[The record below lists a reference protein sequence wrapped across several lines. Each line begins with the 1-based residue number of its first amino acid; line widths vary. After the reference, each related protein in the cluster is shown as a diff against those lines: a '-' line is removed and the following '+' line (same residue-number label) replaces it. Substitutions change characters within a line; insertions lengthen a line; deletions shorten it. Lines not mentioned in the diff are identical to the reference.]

1 MINIKDE
8 KEDFIVNSK
17 FFWILFYDASN
28 SYKSA
33 LNLLSRNRSNAEI
46 FLPFWLFKDKQQKDA
61 TMHKCSSDLI
71 NSLTIVVSI
80 FDRSHFLFQKVYLMW
95 THFYHLDTVK
105 IRKFSLKKYI
115 TAHLPKNLYSDF
127 YFKSNLDLFSST
139 IDLPLC
145 MKWSF
150 FWFNLLFF
158 LACSNTYEPR
168 LKFVKFSTW
177 WCTCAVKVNQVT
189 HTKRFGFL
197 FASFAAVVIVLG
209 LEAASANT
217 FASIP
222 QQRRFILIVLSLTII
237 FSCNKR

>member
-1 MINIKDE
+1 MFLFSTGQISCIRKLIWCKIIVVIILCKNTYTFIKE
-8 KEDFIVNSK
+8 IFHYIYTEYITLK
-17 FFWILFYDASN
+17 FTSRLLLLKKSN
-28 SYKSA
+28 S
-33 LNLLSRNRSNAEI
+33 
-46 FLPFWLFKDKQQKDA
+46 
-61 TMHKCSSDLI
+61 
-71 NSLTIVVSI
+71 
-80 FDRSHFLFQKVYLMW
+80 
-95 THFYHLDTVK
+95 
-105 IRKFSLKKYI
+105 
-115 TAHLPKNLYSDF
+115 
-127 YFKSNLDLFSST
+127 FSST

-177 WCTCAVKVNQVT
+177 WHTFAVKVNQVT
-189 HTKRFGFL
+189 HTKRYGFL
-197 FASFAAVVIVLG
+197 LASSAAVVIDFG

>member
-1 MINIKDE
+1 MFKW
-8 KEDFIVNSK
+8 SHK
-17 FFWILFYDASN
+17 FFDHCCFYFRQVKFLVSESFSN
-28 SYKSA
+28 VSSFLTFIYRKNKKTFFKEIYLSTFA
-33 LNLLSRNRSNAEI
+33 EKLL
-46 FLPFWLFKDKQQKDA
+46 
-61 TMHKCSSDLI
+61 
-71 NSLTIVVSI
+71 
-80 FDRSHFLFQKVYLMW
+80 
-95 THFYHLDTVK
+95 
-105 IRKFSLKKYI
+105 
-115 TAHLPKNLYSDF
+115 NLYSYF
-127 YFKSNLDLFSST
+127 YFKSNSDLFSST

-237 FSCNKR
+237 FLCNRR